1 MTIILLYFKQI
12 LIVELITYTALQ
24 LGSKHQRFGFKTS
37 NFTQS
42 LVTLITKYESVGL
55 KLYKFNN
62 ISVFNIQRYTSNWKQ
77 TQHILELQIKVYHQ
91 NACSANAFPL
101 L

>member
-42 LVTLITKYESVGL
+42 LVTLITQYESIG
-55 KLYKFNN
+55 
-62 ISVFNIQRYTSNWKQ
+62 
-77 TQHILELQIKVYHQ
+77 
-91 NACSANAFPL
+91 
-101 L
+101 